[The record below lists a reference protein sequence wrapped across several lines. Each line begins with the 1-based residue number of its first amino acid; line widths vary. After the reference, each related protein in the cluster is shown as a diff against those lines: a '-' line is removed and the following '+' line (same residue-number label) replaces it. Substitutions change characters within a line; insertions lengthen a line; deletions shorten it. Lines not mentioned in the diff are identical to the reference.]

1 VNAQF
6 PEKLQFLFQ
15 PKRYKVAKG
24 GRGGAKSWGF
34 ARALLLH
41 GTGQTYFGR
50 PLRILCAREIQ
61 KSIKD
66 SVHTLLR
73 KQVSELGLDGFYK
86 VKEQEI
92 VGQNGTEFIFAGLKQ
107 NIDNL
112 KSYEDVDICWIEEA
126 HVVSKR
132 SWEVL
137 IPTIRKDGSEIW
149 ASYNPSLETDET
161 HVRFAINTPPNCELV
176 TINYRDNPWFPDVLK
191 IEMEHLKAKDP
202 DAFENVYEGQC
213 KQVVEGA
220 VYKNELIAAEKDGRI
235 MRVPYDATKPVH
247 TFWDLGFGDMT
258 CIWFVQAI
266 GFEFRMIDY
275 LSAAQQGL
283 GYYLKEMQSRG
294 YVYGTDYLP
303 HDAVQKQF
311 AAGGRSIADQM
322 EAAGRTTQII
332 PRGSVETRI
341 LAARSVFNR
350 CVFDKEKCADGIQA
364 LRHYRYESDDKLL
377 TLKKNPLHDWASHGA
392 DAFGAFAVAI
402 EEPERQRRELEQS
415 QVFEPGAQSTA
426 WMA

>member
-41 GTGQTYFGR
+41 GTGQTYFQR

-73 KQVSELGLDGFYK
+73 KQVSELGLDSFYK

-137 IPTIRKDGSEIW
+137 IPTIRKNGSEIW

-202 DAFENVYEGQC
+202 DAYENVYEGQC

-220 VYKNELIAAEKDGRI
+220 VYRNELIAAEKDGRI

-247 TFWDLGFGDMT
+247 TFWDLGFGDLT
-258 CIWFVQAI
+258 CIWFAQTI
-266 GFEFRMIDY
+266 GLEFRLIDY
-275 LSAAQQGL
+275 LDGSQQGI
-283 GYYLKEMQSRG
+283 GYYLKSLQEKP
-294 YVYGTDYLP
+294 YVYGTHYLP
-303 HDAVQKQF
+303 HDALQKQL
-311 AAGGRSIADQM
+311 AAGGRSIMDQVSCD
-322 EAAGRTTQII
+322 GRKVDII
-332 PRGSVETRI
+332 PKLTVEDGI
-341 LAARSVFNR
+341 AAARAIFNR
-350 CVFDKEKCADGIQA
+350 CVFDKEKCADGLQA
-364 LRHYRYESDDKLL
+364 LRHYRYETDDKLQ
-377 TLKKNPLHDWASHGA
+377 TLKRNPLHDWASHGA
-392 DAFGAFAVAI
+392 DAFRGFAVAI
-402 EEPERQRRELEQS
+402 EEPARQRRLQ
-415 QVFEPGAQSTA
+415 QEPQIYEFGQQSTA
-426 WMA
+426 WMG